1 LFTNQLKEYGLT
13 FIVDVIEFGGGG
25 LWKLTQTELGDSTLQ
40 KNNQERAGKS
50 SWSRTFLL
58 NPNSYSLINTN

>member
-40 KNNQERAGKS
+40 KKIRRGQEN
-50 SWSRTFLL
+50 LL
-58 NPNSYSLINTN
+58 GDEPFYIQTLIP